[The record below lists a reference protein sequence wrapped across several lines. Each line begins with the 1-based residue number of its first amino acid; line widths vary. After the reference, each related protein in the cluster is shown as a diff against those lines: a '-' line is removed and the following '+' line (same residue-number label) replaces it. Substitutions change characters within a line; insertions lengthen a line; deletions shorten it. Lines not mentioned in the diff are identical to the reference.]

1 MGKFAYAV
9 IASAFVYT
17 ATAPLPASAYTQ
29 ADADACTTD
38 AFRLCS
44 SAIPDASRVAL
55 CLAQNKRQL
64 SSACASVF
72 NRAHGASANREP
84 EMTVRNT
91 KF

>member
-9 IASAFVYT
+9 IASAFVST

-38 AFRLCS
+38 AFRICA

-72 NRAHGASANREP
+72 SRARGTSANREP
-84 EMTVRNT
+84 EITVRNT

>member
-1 MGKFAYAV
+1 MTV
-9 IASAFVYT
+9 SAFVSM

-29 ADADACTTD
+29 ADADACTAD

-44 SAIPDASRVAL
+44 SAIPDANRVAL
-55 CLAQNKRQL
+55 CLSQNKRQL

-72 NRAHGASANREP
+72 NRARGASTNSEP
-84 EMTVRNT
+84 EATARNT